1 MKLFEKIRILRKAR
15 GLSQEQLGYSLSRVN
30 KDGISRQTISDWEN
44 GNFEPKLENIRDL
57 AEVLDVSF
65 DVLLDE
71 TIDLDDDKV
80 LQAVLNNDTS
90 KLQKIKNRNKPN
102 GEVRQLRVRDII
114 LFILTGYMIISTLSS
129 IISYGLQL
137 LSATSSADGW
147 SLALEIGLGTVLLVL
162 SAIAFALLIV
172 DIVRRRNPKATII
185 LMIVT
190 ICLSIAFT
198 LWAGISV
205 AVNFSKAMK
214 DARQGGHT
222 ISAGEAKFI
231 ARLILSYT
239 NALIKDICFLI
250 LTCMCL
256 TVFNPD
262 RKPKQV
268 DEKPLVE
275 NTQN

>member
-198 LWAGISV
+198 LWAGISI
-205 AVNFSKAMK
+205 AVNVSKIMK
-214 DARQGGHT
+214 DERHGP

-231 ARLILSYT
+231 AQLILSYIT
-239 NALIKDICFLI
+239 ALIKDICFLI

-268 DEKPLVE
+268 EEIPLVE